1 MQVMQAVKIK
11 KDTQTDTGNASKI
24 TLNLFGG
31 KRLRR
36 SEFFLML
43 EYIVAEVG
51 WFVNQK
57 QIKCMI
63 LQQYYGFKEYLFVF
77 RQVASLSR
85 GLFDGSVEVL
95 VKCSYKD
102 VFSRDFSPS
111 TAT

>member
-1 MQVMQAVKIK
+1 MIRQKCGYLLPCAMQVMQAVKIK

-51 WFVNQK
+51 
-57 QIKCMI
+57 
-63 LQQYYGFKEYLFVF
+63 
-77 RQVASLSR
+77 
-85 GLFDGSVEVL
+85 
-95 VKCSYKD
+95 
-102 VFSRDFSPS
+102 
-111 TAT
+111 